1 MGQII
6 NPGMASGGGFDENGT
21 YPNLT
26 VGNATHAVSAD
37 SATKATQDGNGNNI
51 ASTYAKKSELPD
63 GDIYAIVMND
73 SAQLL
78 TFIAPRT
85 FTTITAL
92 KNWLIQKG
100 CTSNQSCYP
109 AVYSGQEKSVGMFVN
124 QNQNGRLWVA
134 SGPIAGSALIGGEDE
149 VSFFSVKIL

>member
-1 MGQII
+1 
-6 NPGMASGGGFDENGT
+6 
-21 YPNLT
+21 
-26 VGNATHAVSAD
+26 
-37 SATKATQDGNGNNI
+37 
-51 ASTYAKKSELPD
+51 
-63 GDIYAIVMND
+63 MND

-92 KNWLIQKG
+92 KNWLVQKG

-109 AVYSGQEKSVGMFVN
+109 AVYSGQDKSVGMFVN

-134 SGPIAGSALIGGEDE
+134 NGLIAGSALLGAEDE
-149 VSFFSVKIL
+149 ASFVSVKVL

>member
-51 ASTYAKKSELPD
+51 ASTYAKNRNCRM
-63 GDIYAIVMND
+63 GIFM
-73 SAQLL
+73 
-78 TFIAPRT
+78 
-85 FTTITAL
+85 
-92 KNWLIQKG
+92 
-100 CTSNQSCYP
+100 QS
-109 AVYSGQEKSVGMFVN
+109 S
-124 QNQNGRLWVA
+124 
-134 SGPIAGSALIGGEDE
+134 
-149 VSFFSVKIL
+149 